1 LLHDLQMQFISNW
14 YKARSIQQ
22 RRQLKLGAI
31 LLAALLGLWFS
42 NQSQVVP
49 ATAPAPNLGTIS
61 SKVRVHVVGAVAS
74 PGLYELEAGS
84 IANDA
89 IVAAGGFTQDALQ
102 QTVNLARVLSD
113 GEQLLV
119 RAQGEFGAESANG
132 LISLNLSSATDL
144 EQLPG
149 IGPALAKRIVQY
161 REQHGSFG
169 SLEELTSVSGIG
181 SKLFGQIQDLL
192 TL

>member
-1 LLHDLQMQFISNW
+1 MQFISRW
-14 YKARSIQQ
+14 YKDRSIQQ

-31 LLAALLGLWFS
+31 LLAALFGLWFS

-49 ATAPAPNLGTIS
+49 AAAPVPNPGILS

-74 PGLYELEAGS
+74 PGLYELESGS

-89 IVAAGGFTQDALQ
+89 ILAAGGFTEEALQ

-119 RAQGEFGAESANG
+119 RAEGEVGAESGSG
-132 LISLNLSSATDL
+132 LISLNLSSETDF

-149 IGPALAKRIVQY
+149 IGPALARRIVEY

-181 SKLFGQIQDLL
+181 PKLFGQIKDLL